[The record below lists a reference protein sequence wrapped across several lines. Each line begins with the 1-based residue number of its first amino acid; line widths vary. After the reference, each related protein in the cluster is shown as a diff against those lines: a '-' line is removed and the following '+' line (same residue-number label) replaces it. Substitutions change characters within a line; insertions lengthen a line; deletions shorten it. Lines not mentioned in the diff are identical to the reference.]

1 MHTTY
6 SKLQELK
13 NEKTPLLNKDL
24 ELKKV
29 NDNMEIT
36 TRLAEILEEEKAII
50 PFDKLKIVLHTY
62 VYTIVLLLMRGGK
75 NFESIIGL

>member
-29 NDNMEIT
+29 NDNMEIN
-36 TRLAEILEEEKAII
+36 TRLAELLEE
-50 PFDKLKIVLHTY
+50 
-62 VYTIVLLLMRGGK
+62 
-75 NFESIIGL
+75 